1 MKHRRSLLSQL
12 LIAFS
17 VLAVLIA
24 AAVLAGYITVARQ
37 HQTARQ
43 VTGHYQVL
51 QLIDGNVGGAFTTAQ
66 YAVVSLPLTGEQ
78 RYRQPFGQAR
88 AQYNRQLAALERR
101 TPPALRGLVTA
112 QARVGAAWFA
122 LAPQIMAVAP
132 GTPRARALQGRS
144 TALAREFFGANVRMQ
159 ERLHDQIERLNR
171 GNKQALTAG
180 LAWSAAAVGVAML
193 LVLAGSLSTL
203 GTITRPLR
211 GLTATVRRLTAGDRS
226 ARAVVTGSAEVRE
239 VAQAVNTQADEA
251 ARLRA
256 REAESTRL
264 RAMAR
269 DGGLRIREHLAAAD
283 VIREARSVLE
293 ESVDA
298 DVIRL
303 MLVTDG
309 RIEAPAGREEDW
321 LREHAADGALPAG
334 SLARLRDLF
343 RTRSSEL
350 VQDVAGPGGEEL
362 PPWVRDSLRSE
373 GVSRHLLTPFGVG
386 EEMLGFVVAARMG
399 QRRGWSAAEVDAVE
413 SIAADI
419 GRGLH
424 HARLYE
430 AENRLVADLKSLDQA
445 KSDFFATV
453 SHELRAPLTSIEGYV
468 EMLTEAEGGPVTAE
482 QRRMLAAVDHGAVR
496 LRTLI
501 DDVFTLSKL
510 ESGAFATVM
519 RPVEMTG
526 VISAA
531 VEELEPSV
539 AAAGL
544 SVAQD
549 VPAAGLVV
557 AGDAGQLG
565 RVLVNLLS
573 NAVKFTPRGGRIG
586 VGAVARGNLAVVT
599 VTDTGIGIPEA
610 DQEKLFSRFFRA
622 ANARRAIP
630 GSGLGLTIVHT
641 IIANHGGQIAI
652 ASREGDGTTVTIELP
667 LAARSGP
674 PGTAGD
680 LSRR

>member
-1 MKHRRSLLSQL
+1 VRRHRSLLSRL
-12 LIAFS
+12 LVAFS
-17 VLAVLIA
+17 VFAVLIA
-24 AAVLAGYITVARQ
+24 VAVVVGYLAAARQ
-37 HQTARQ
+37 DR
-43 VTGHYQVL
+43 VINRLTGHYQVL
-51 QLIDGNVGGAFTTAQ
+51 QEADGKMGEAFTTAQ
-66 YAVVSLPLTGEQ
+66 FAVLSYALTREPGFLRPLAG
-78 RYRQPFGQAR
+78 AR
-88 AQYNRQLAALERR
+88 AKYEHRLATLRARAS
-101 TPPALRGLVTA
+101 PDLRGLVTV
-112 QARVGAAWFA
+112 QARAGAAWFA
-122 LAPQIMAVAP
+122 LAPQITAVPP
-132 GTPRARALQGRS
+132 GTPRARVLLGRS
-144 TALAREFFGANVRMQ
+144 TALTVTFFQSGSRLQLRMAR
-159 ERLHDQIERLNR
+159 QIERFTRTSNR
-171 GNKQALTAG
+171 ALTAG

-674 PGTAGD
+674 A
-680 LSRR
+680 